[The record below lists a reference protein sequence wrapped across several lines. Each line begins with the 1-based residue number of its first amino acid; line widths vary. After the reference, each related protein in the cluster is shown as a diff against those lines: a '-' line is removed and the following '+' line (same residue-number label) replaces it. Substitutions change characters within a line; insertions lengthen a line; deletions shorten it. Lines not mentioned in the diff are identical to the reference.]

1 MQIVIILG
9 LAALWLGA
17 MWLGFVFVFPVV
29 FPLTLVAATGGVLG
43 YYYLHACRTLV
54 PATVDGPSR
63 VEVPPPARFF
73 EQGLPGSTRSS
84 VRDPAYRHYLLTQV
98 WLDWWTI

>member
-1 MQIVIILG
+1 MQIVIVLA
-9 LAALWLGA
+9 LAAAWLGA

-54 PATVDGPSR
+54 PAAVDGPSP
-63 VEVPPPARFF
+63 VEVPPPA
-73 EQGLPGSTRSS
+73 
-84 VRDPAYRHYLLTQV
+84 DPPVIHRRRARAARTQM
-98 WLDWWTI
+98 TPPA